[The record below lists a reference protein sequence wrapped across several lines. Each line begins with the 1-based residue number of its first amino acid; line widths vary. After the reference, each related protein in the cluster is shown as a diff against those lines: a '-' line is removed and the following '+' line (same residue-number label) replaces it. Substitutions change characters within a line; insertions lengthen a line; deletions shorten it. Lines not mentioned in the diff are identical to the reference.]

1 MVPDPKAMRKAIMI
15 AKAVA
20 SKVDPRFGNI
30 QMPGVDQAIGNTD
43 GGIVEDHGK
52 TVPESPRTLEL
63 QRQMLMQGKR
73 KAMLYTPGTPI
84 PPPIQGIMGVRTPQ
98 GVIHYNPSLI
108 SHEEVVHASQN
119 NRLNEVLGLGPY
131 SKDDV
136 AEKVMGGEPLL
147 AVVSRDQNGH
157 EAVSA
162 AGTPSTANEQIASL
176 HEHAPEGGSVGI
188 EPFEQVVGER
198 GKGPVE
204 RAFGGDVEP
213 RDLSE
218 QGLYSHA
225 AEAAEAL
232 PQAKG
237 TGQQML
243 ASLKGVKPEE
253 LKWSGA
259 QDAFADRPSVT
270 RDELAQHF
278 RDNAPK
284 IQETVLKDEPPSAEN
299 DWSTTRGAKFSKHTI
314 PGGENYREVLMHL
327 PKNENEDDNFYHQD
341 HWGDKANVLAHLRLS
356 DRPLP
361 NGGTALHM
369 EELQSDWGQ
378 QGRGK
383 GFSTAFTPEEKLQY
397 DLLQNERSHFHE
409 QMRRTSDD
417 DDEAFDRAHR
427 ARQEVSDKMRDLS
440 KKTEGLPSAPY
451 VGNTN
456 NWTDLGLKRA
466 LTEAVRGGYDKLI
479 WTPGQ
484 EQADRYD
491 LSKHIGQIHVEH
503 PTNPH
508 HAGKISLTSYGVGD
522 DDWEEGAIDHQVVHP
537 DQLDDVVGKE
547 VADRIRSR
555 VVMPSTKSGYAVI
568 NPISRNTGPIFDTE
582 EEAEAD
588 RNQYPEPHKLK
599 VIPHEQNIRGQS
611 IILRDVDL
619 KTGGEGMKGY
629 YDNIVPKRL
638 LALARD
644 HDPEAAIGSTTIS
657 GGKTRI
663 NGMPSM
669 YPEQHKVPSIDITPK
684 MRESILSKGFKSF
697 ARGGDVEAD
706 HMAVG
711 GDVENYQD
719 PTSRHIED
727 WNWRPL
733 SDVQESLGNLKE
745 IPSHV
750 INFGNFMDQ
759 TAEKASK
766 GGLSPRDLIKAYTIT
781 RASIQRG
788 AVNSDKVRA
797 AGLQLPDSV
806 VGKIRPEGAFGEWL
820 HSPAGQSYLDA
831 AEKGQIHKSAISNA
845 VKVMMPFGKAQTDIP
860 DALNWAAANLPGHEG
875 NISNLIAAG
884 REQASS
890 PNEWR
895 AIARKMRG
903 IGPSKSGFVAS
914 LMGRGDQPTLDA
926 RQVIL
931 QSGGPNKT
939 AQRYIRRKGGEGGVD
954 SVDRL
959 AARQT
964 AMDLSLP
971 SNLEPYRQHLTH
983 HAIWD
988 KAGNEETTHEDVM
1001 NAVRHAADGGQV
1013 SPSGLLQ
1020 GHDVVR
1026 AMKAYGLPGLDR
1038 IRSPMS
1044 ENPEHVK
1051 EALKIAAG
1059 LKIPTGV
1066 DTGTGSFYNIKQ
1078 PFGVQMVKSMIN
1090 NIPNATPL
1098 KVNPMSWEDVVRQG
1112 SGGTLI
1118 NLGGDRSNLGRLT
1131 HIDDKELAWPIDL
1144 HAGPKYMLE
1153 PNRGAVWANSPSHAS
1168 SLKNVIG
1175 KYAKNGPVFGA
1186 YTPMGTQSL
1195 DSSHNM
1201 FDALM
1206 AQIPGSNI
1214 DKSTAKAFDQA
1225 IMSGSHVKGTSPKD
1239 VAKRQN
1245 SVKLLQ
1251 GWPGIQNAKE
1261 ASEFAKT
1268 LPGSHRSDIV
1278 KFMDSRAWLER
1289 GLPAVG
1295 MTRVAITDPEVRD
1308 IPGNMIGHRI
1318 VQLDP
1323 ESGGKKE
1330 LSFEH
1335 STYKSPTSGSYVGD
1349 VPPVQRQYAMPD
1361 VIESM
1366 VQKPTKSGQI
1376 VHPYSADALGRSTAR
1391 KLFEEQKQAQPI
1403 NQKMLDSIMGGLE
1416 SQKQYGFKNGGSIS
1430 KATGIA
1436 MKASKKK
1443 KTRPS

>member
-1 MVPDPKAMRKAIMI
+1 MRKAIMI

-30 QMPGVDQAIGNTD
+30 QMPGVDQAIGNAD

-108 SHEEVVHASQN
+108 SHEEVVHAAKN

-198 GKGPVE
+198 GQGPVE

-213 RDLSE
+213 RDLND

-284 IQETVLKDEPPSAEN
+284 IQETVLKNEPPSAEN
-299 DWSTTRGAKFSKHTI
+299 DWSTTRGAKFSQHTI
-314 PGGENYREVLMHL
+314 PGGKNYREVLMHL
-327 PKNENEDDNFYHQD
+327 PKNENEDDNFYHRE

-369 EELQSDWGQ
+369 EELQSDWAQ
-378 QGRGK
+378 RGRK
-383 GFSTAFTPEEKLQY
+383 EGFSTAFTPEERLQY

-409 QMRRTSDD
+409 QMRSASDD

-427 ARQEVSDKMRDLS
+427 ARQEVSDKMRELS
-440 KKTEGLPSAPY
+440 KKREGLPSAPY

-466 LTEAVRGGYDKLI
+466 LTEAASGGHDKLI

-491 LSKHIGQIHVEH
+491 LSKRIGQIHVEH
-503 PTNPH
+503 PTNPDF
-508 HAGKISLTSYGVGD
+508 AGKISLTSYGVGD
-522 DDWEEGAIDHQVVHP
+522 DDWEEGAIDHRVVHP

-547 VADRIRSR
+547 VADRIRNR

-568 NPISRNTGPIFDTE
+568 NPVSRNTGPIFDTE

-588 RNQYPEPHKLK
+588 RNRYPEPHKLK
-599 VIPHEQNIRGQS
+599 VIPHEQNIRGQG

-697 ARGGDVEAD
+697 ARGGDVEAE

-711 GDVENYQD
+711 GDVEPSRVSFEAVPGENYDLAMKGRMEALPEHHISDITTALQGEFIPHIMRAAGARGQVMPQLGGWMGTTNPSRVIQVNDPSKADLVARMAGHVFRQD
-719 PTSRHIED
+719 GMMHTSMLPHEGSEPNGMTRIYLPKGANSEHVSSLYKKIYDEMGSNAASGHSTNLNEGAMDIFHDPEKSKLSPDEHAQKISNIIGPNYDTKAFDAHASFPSHGDYENGLSGLHKGSAPGSSPSERPEDYLQAQAAARLESYIRAAEAQEDKTGRLRLPTTFPYEGGPDAVSTRLPTTKRALAAGALPKPGAGPQLQTEASSQRAEIADHNALLANNSHPGLKPTDNPEEAREAYLDLTKRNLLAIHDRFSPQAKATSAGWYRSANYVGKAISKDHSLPERAGHAIVSVLSPQNPWDNNVSMGERVADVLANGSDTKWSPEMDKVAARIWKPKDKELLDQVSGRTLGELKGEDDHKRQAMWIRTFDEAHNSKKYKSIDPSGKFGVTYKNPYNWFSLDPISKAVSIFHDPSVENISKQLGEKNKVRSFYQKIAYPDDPNTVVADTHAVAAAHGRPLGAVDDAVNHNFGTSPEKKQQKSGWMPARGDSDTGLHGTYGLTADAHRLAAQERGILPSEMQSIVWEGARNLFDGKKSRANKEAVDKIWNRYRDGEISHSEAWDHIIDNMGGIKRPAWADAGEPTGPGDSRSYAGPLAYPSNPESTRKAPTSFARGGPISSALMLTARALKKSTSRH
-727 WNWRPL
+727 
-733 SDVQESLGNLKE
+733 
-745 IPSHV
+745 
-750 INFGNFMDQ
+750 
-759 TAEKASK
+759 
-766 GGLSPRDLIKAYTIT
+766 
-781 RASIQRG
+781 
-788 AVNSDKVRA
+788 
-797 AGLQLPDSV
+797 
-806 VGKIRPEGAFGEWL
+806 
-820 HSPAGQSYLDA
+820 
-831 AEKGQIHKSAISNA
+831 
-845 VKVMMPFGKAQTDIP
+845 
-860 DALNWAAANLPGHEG
+860 
-875 NISNLIAAG
+875 
-884 REQASS
+884 
-890 PNEWR
+890 
-895 AIARKMRG
+895 
-903 IGPSKSGFVAS
+903 
-914 LMGRGDQPTLDA
+914 
-926 RQVIL
+926 
-931 QSGGPNKT
+931 
-939 AQRYIRRKGGEGGVD
+939 
-954 SVDRL
+954 
-959 AARQT
+959 
-964 AMDLSLP
+964 
-971 SNLEPYRQHLTH
+971 
-983 HAIWD
+983 
-988 KAGNEETTHEDVM
+988 
-1001 NAVRHAADGGQV
+1001 
-1013 SPSGLLQ
+1013 
-1020 GHDVVR
+1020 
-1026 AMKAYGLPGLDR
+1026 
-1038 IRSPMS
+1038 
-1044 ENPEHVK
+1044 
-1051 EALKIAAG
+1051 
-1059 LKIPTGV
+1059 
-1066 DTGTGSFYNIKQ
+1066 
-1078 PFGVQMVKSMIN
+1078 
-1090 NIPNATPL
+1090 
-1098 KVNPMSWEDVVRQG
+1098 
-1112 SGGTLI
+1112 
-1118 NLGGDRSNLGRLT
+1118 
-1131 HIDDKELAWPIDL
+1131 
-1144 HAGPKYMLE
+1144 
-1153 PNRGAVWANSPSHAS
+1153 
-1168 SLKNVIG
+1168 
-1175 KYAKNGPVFGA
+1175 
-1186 YTPMGTQSL
+1186 
-1195 DSSHNM
+1195 
-1201 FDALM
+1201 
-1206 AQIPGSNI
+1206 
-1214 DKSTAKAFDQA
+1214 
-1225 IMSGSHVKGTSPKD
+1225 
-1239 VAKRQN
+1239 
-1245 SVKLLQ
+1245 
-1251 GWPGIQNAKE
+1251 
-1261 ASEFAKT
+1261 
-1268 LPGSHRSDIV
+1268 
-1278 KFMDSRAWLER
+1278 
-1289 GLPAVG
+1289 
-1295 MTRVAITDPEVRD
+1295 
-1308 IPGNMIGHRI
+1308 
-1318 VQLDP
+1318 
-1323 ESGGKKE
+1323 
-1330 LSFEH
+1330 
-1335 STYKSPTSGSYVGD
+1335 
-1349 VPPVQRQYAMPD
+1349 
-1361 VIESM
+1361 
-1366 VQKPTKSGQI
+1366 
-1376 VHPYSADALGRSTAR
+1376 
-1391 KLFEEQKQAQPI
+1391 
-1403 NQKMLDSIMGGLE
+1403 
-1416 SQKQYGFKNGGSIS
+1416 
-1430 KATGIA
+1430 
-1436 MKASKKK
+1436 
-1443 KTRPS
+1443 